1 MSSIPA
7 VETLTGHVE
16 RVTFHNPDSG
26 FAVLRVKATG
36 RRDLVTLV
44 GHLPS
49 AVAGEDVE
57 ATGRWVVDKDHGAQF
72 RAESIH
78 TTHPHSPAGIERY
91 LGSGLI
97 KGIGPHFAKSLFESF
112 GLQVFDVIEQFPSRL
127 TEVRGI
133 GPTRAER
140 ITTSWRDQRVIRDIM
155 VFLQGHGLGT
165 ARAVRIYKTYNADA
179 IGLVK
184 QNPYRLATDIRGIG
198 FKTADELAAR
208 LGIERNSPLRAR
220 AGIRY
225 VLQRLTTEGHCYY
238 PEDKLVQQAVDLL
251 EIDATVITA
260 ALDHEIRERS
270 LVRDAVTGEPARIY
284 LNFLHY
290 AECELAPRLK
300 RLQSGAH
307 PLPSVD
313 TQKALAWV
321 EQKVGLQLAEAQRAA
336 VAMAAR
342 SKVLIITGGPG
353 VGKTTIVN
361 SILKILMAK
370 QLRCVLC
377 APTGRAAKRLIE
389 ATGCGAKTIHRLL
402 EFDPAKGT
410 FKHNAE
416 RPLAADLV
424 LVDEV
429 SMIDLP
435 LAYALLEAIPS
446 QAALILVG
454 DVDQLPSVG
463 PGAVL
468 GDLIASQAIPTVR
481 LTEVFRQAAQSRI
494 VQAAHAVNAGRMPRL
509 DERDSAS
516 DFFFVPAEDPEVGV
530 RCVVEVVAERIPRR
544 FGFNPIGDIQVLTPM
559 QRGVLGAR
567 HLNQALQARLNPGQD
582 GQAAVERFGYT
593 FRVGDRVLQTAN
605 NYGKDVFN
613 GDLGVVAQVEMEE
626 SELQVDFDGR
636 KVAYDFGELDELVTA
651 YAMTIHKSQGS
662 EFPAVVIP
670 VHTQHY
676 MMLHRNLLYTG
687 ITRGRKLVVV
697 VGTPRAVAIAV
708 KRGEARLR
716 HAALRERLQ

>member
-1 MSSIPA
+1 MSSVPA

-16 RVTFHNPDSG
+16 RVTFHNPDTG
-26 FAVLRVKATG
+26 FAVLRVKAKG
-36 RRDLVTLV
+36 RRNLVTLV

-78 TTHPHSPAGIERY
+78 TTHPHSPADIERY

-133 GPTRAER
+133 GPTRADR
-140 ITTSWRDQRVIRDIM
+140 ITSSWRDQRVIRDIM

-165 ARAVRIYKTYNADA
+165 ARAVRIYKTYGADA

-184 QNPYRLATDIRGIG
+184 QNPYRLAADIHGIG

-225 VLQRLTTEGHCYY
+225 VLQQLTTEGHCYY

-251 EIDATVITA
+251 EIDATGITA

-284 LNFLHY
+284 LNFLHH
-290 AECELAPRLK
+290 AECELAIRLK
-300 RLQSGAH
+300 RLQCGAH
-307 PLPSVD
+307 PLPPID

-336 VAMAAR
+336 VAMATR

-389 ATGCGAKTIHRLL
+389 ATGCGAT
-402 EFDPAKGT
+402 
-410 FKHNAE
+410 
-416 RPLAADLV
+416 
-424 LVDEV
+424 
-429 SMIDLP
+429 
-435 LAYALLEAIPS
+435 
-446 QAALILVG
+446 
-454 DVDQLPSVG
+454 
-463 PGAVL
+463 
-468 GDLIASQAIPTVR
+468 
-481 LTEVFRQAAQSRI
+481 
-494 VQAAHAVNAGRMPRL
+494 
-509 DERDSAS
+509 
-516 DFFFVPAEDPEVGV
+516 
-530 RCVVEVVAERIPRR
+530 
-544 FGFNPIGDIQVLTPM
+544 
-559 QRGVLGAR
+559 
-567 HLNQALQARLNPGQD
+567 NQCSK
-582 GQAAVERFGYT
+582 Y
-593 FRVGDRVLQTAN
+593 
-605 NYGKDVFN
+605 
-613 GDLGVVAQVEMEE
+613 
-626 SELQVDFDGR
+626 
-636 KVAYDFGELDELVTA
+636 
-651 YAMTIHKSQGS
+651 MTSC
-662 EFPAVVIP
+662 
-670 VHTQHY
+670 
-676 MMLHRNLLYTG
+676 
-687 ITRGRKLVVV
+687 
-697 VGTPRAVAIAV
+697 
-708 KRGEARLR
+708 
-716 HAALRERLQ
+716 

>member
-1 MSSIPA
+1 MSSVPA

-26 FAVLRVKATG
+26 FAVLRVKAKG

-78 TTHPHSPAGIERY
+78 TTHPHSPAGIEKY

-290 AECELAPRLK
+290 AECELATRLK

-307 PLPSVD
+307 PLPSID